1 MREAFSYF
9 QNFAFDASIQCFN
22 YFFHLEKYPKVLT
35 TVTEMMYFLNL
46 VI

>member
-9 QNFAFDASIQCFN
+9 QNFAFDAAIQCFN

-35 TVTEMMYFLNL
+35 SVTEMMYFLNL